1 GTGAT
6 GVTSPQGGAYPMS
19 GTSTTTG
26 TGFTTPALVNLVP
39 STAGTALASMNPA
52 SLGFALG
59 TAAGNRI
66 LNLQLQ
72 ALQADNRAKI
82 ISSPKVLTQDNEKAV
97 IEQGQEIPYQQST
110 SSGATA
116 VSFKK
121 AVLSLDVTPHISPNG
136 KITLDVDARNDQPNY
151 AQAMPSGIPI
161 NTQQVK
167 TKLLVNNGQTV
178 VIGGIYTDSTTQNE
192 TGVPLLRDIPLLG
205 WLFKSHI
212 SSVAK
217 TELLV
222 FLTPKVVGGESPGGL
237 GVASAGS
244 NPGT

>member
-1 GTGAT
+1 
-6 GVTSPQGGAYPMS
+6 
-19 GTSTTTG
+19 
-26 TGFTTPALVNLVP
+26 
-39 STAGTALASMNPA
+39 
-52 SLGFALG
+52 
-59 TAAGNRI
+59 
-66 LNLQLQ
+66 
-72 ALQADNRAKI
+72 
-82 ISSPKVLTQDNEKAV
+82 
-97 IEQGQEIPYQQST
+97 
-110 SSGATA
+110 
-116 VSFKK
+116 
-121 AVLSLDVTPHISPNG
+121 ISPNG